1 MLPAHTHTHTHTH
14 TEKETNMPHPRHPM
28 HLHGF
33 DMYVLH
39 EGPGAWDNSI
49 VRAANPQRRDVIQ
62 VRGNGHVV
70 IQFDA
75 ATNPGAWPFH
85 CHIAWHVSAG
95 LLSQFITNPVE
106 IERMRVPNTVAETC
120 RQWGAWTNTNIP
132 EQIDSGL

>member
-1 MLPAHTHTHTHTH
+1 
-14 TEKETNMPHPRHPM
+14 M

-33 DMYVLH
+33 DMYVLN
-39 EGPGAWDNSI
+39 EGPGAWDGSI
-49 VRAANPQRRDVIQ
+49 VRASNPQRRDVIQ

-75 ATNPGAWPFH
+75 ASNPGVWPFH

-95 LLSQFITNPVE
+95 LLTQFLTNPVQVE
-106 IERMRVPNTVAETC
+106 KMRVPNTVAETC
-120 RQWGAWTNTNIP
+120 RQWGTWTKTNIP